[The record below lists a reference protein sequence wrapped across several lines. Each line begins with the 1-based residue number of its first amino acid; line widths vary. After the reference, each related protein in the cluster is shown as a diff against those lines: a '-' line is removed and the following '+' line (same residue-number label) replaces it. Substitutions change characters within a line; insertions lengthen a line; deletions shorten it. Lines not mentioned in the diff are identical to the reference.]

1 MASKIKVTFLGTSA
15 QIPSPRRNHTAI
27 LLTYNQENI
36 LVDCGEGTQT
46 QFRKAKINPGKITK
60 ILITHIHGDHT
71 FGLPG
76 LLNTLS
82 FSEYNKTL
90 HIYGPKG
97 FKEFMKEFLN
107 MFKIERNFKI
117 EVHEITQPG
126 LFFKNEE
133 FELHAE
139 KMQHG
144 IPANAYFFKLNDKIR
159 INKEKIQ
166 KLKINDIENLKKLKQ
181 GKDITHNKKNYKNSQ
196 LTYLEQ
202 GKKVSFVLDTL
213 YNDKIIPFAVNSDLL
228 ICDSSFS
235 SHEKDLAKEHL
246 HLTSEQDAIIAKK
259 SHSKKLIL
267 THISQKY
274 ENKTKE
280 LLEDAKKHFKDVK
293 VAKDLDEVII

>member
-36 LVDCGEGTQT
+36 LVDCGEGTQV

-82 FSEYNKTL
+82 FSEYKKTL
-90 HIYGPKG
+90 HLYGPKG
-97 FKEFMKEFLN
+97 FRDFMKEFLN
-107 MFKIERNFKI
+107 LFKIEKKFKVEI
-117 EVHEITQPG
+117 HEITNPG
-126 LFFKNEE
+126 LFFENQE

-144 IPANAYFFKLNDKIR
+144 IPTNAYFFKLKDKLR
-159 INKEKIQ
+159 IDKEKIK
-166 KLKINDIENLKKLKQ
+166 KLKIIDVKNLKKLKQ
-181 GKDITHNKKNYKNSQ
+181 RKDITHNKKKYKNSQ
-196 LTYLEQ
+196 LTYIEP

-213 YNDKIIPFAVNSDLL
+213 YNDKIIPFVKNSDIL

-246 HLTSEQDAIIAKK
+246 HLTAEQDAIIAKK
-259 SHSKKLIL
+259 SKSKKLFL

-280 LLEDAKKHFKDVK
+280 LLEDAKKQFNDVQ
-293 VAKDLDEVII
+293 VAKDLDEFIV